1 MVVPIRDQGNIT
13 PSATSMSFNS
23 LNLTTKQDINMDT
36 NPIKAMFNLNNNLD
50 EVRGCS
56 LDMSIHRPRSPSL
69 LLSISEEEYHLLLS
83 LQMVDLVFFYFTSQF
98 YFHFILFLYFLFLE
112 QLGLGLIGHAITS
125 VTIGWRRQIMRCG
138 RI

>member
-23 LNLTTKQDINMDT
+23 LNLTTKQDINIDT

-83 LQMVDLVFFYFTSQF
+83 LQMVDLVFFLFYFSILF
-98 YFHFILFLYFLFLE
+98 SFHFIFIFSIFRTTRVRADWSCHH
-112 QLGLGLIGHAITS
+112 ISHNWMA
-125 VTIGWRRQIMRCG
+125 
-138 RI
+138 